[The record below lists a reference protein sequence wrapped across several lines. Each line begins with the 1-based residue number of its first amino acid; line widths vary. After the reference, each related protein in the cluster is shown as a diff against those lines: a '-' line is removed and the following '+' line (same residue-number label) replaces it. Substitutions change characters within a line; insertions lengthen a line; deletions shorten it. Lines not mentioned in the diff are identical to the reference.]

1 MYYKLLKLTSC
12 ENIVCTTDEEY
23 IDWVNQ
29 KSILVSNPVVISGIK
44 IPHPSGEMFIEKF
57 ILNTWIPFSSIEE
70 IEVPVNQI
78 ITMTS
83 IDDLLISRYNEYI
96 IEREPDGTEPS
107 LEDMSDDM
115 FFEDD
120 DNDNEDDEYGN
131 DNEDEKTEED
141 NEESE
146 RGSSG
151 RTGRNKRTLH

>member
-12 ENIVCTTDEEY
+12 ENIVCITDEEY

-57 ILNTWIPFSSIEE
+57 ILNTWIPFSANED

-78 ITMTS
+78 ITMTD
-83 IDDLLISRYNEYI
+83 IDNLLISRYNEYI
-96 IEREPDGTEPS
+96 IYREPDGTEPS
-107 LEDMSDDM
+107 LEDISDDM
-115 FFEDD
+115 FFGDD

-131 DNEDEKTEED
+131 EDEETEED
-141 NEESE
+141 DEESE
-146 RGSSG
+146 RGTSG
-151 RTGRNKRTLH
+151 RTGRKKRTLH